1 MRLLARTRPRL
12 RRKRLDQNVVFQQQP
27 EIRPIMSTFFA
38 TAPRGLEELL
48 AAELTAMG
56 LDGVR
61 VRRGGAEFAGELAS
75 AYRACLW
82 SRLANRVLLP
92 LAHFIAGDEQALY
105 DGVQT
110 IDWSA
115 HLGPENTL
123 AVDFTGIRAAIGHS
137 RFAEQRVKDAVVD
150 QIRERTGSRPSVDT
164 EHPDL
169 RINVHM
175 LGDAVT
181 VALDLSGDSLHR
193 RGYRRDGGVAPIKE
207 NLAAAMLLRAEWPE
221 LAARGGAFVDPMCG
235 SGTLLIEAAW
245 MAGDCAPGLLR
256 NRFGFHGWRGHDDAA
271 WKSLLDEAL
280 ERQERGLASI
290 PAIIG
295 FDQDEQAVA
304 ASASHLRR
312 AGLADRVHVEQREI
326 GQARPPAA
334 SSTGLVATNPPYGE
348 RLGENHELVPLYLRL
363 GQTLKS
369 HFGGWRAIV
378 LNGAGCQIGLKPDK
392 SWQLYNGAI
401 ECRLERFEVA
411 ADAEG
416 RAHEPAQDLVNRLQ
430 KNQRQLKKWLA
441 REDIHCYRVYDAD
454 IPEYALAV
462 DVYET
467 TDDRWLHVQEYAAP
481 ASIDPARAQGRLR
494 AALSVLP
501 ETLQTD
507 PAKLV
512 FKVRQRQRGER
523 QYERMG
529 EQGQFLEVR
538 EGPCRL
544 LVNLT
549 DYLDTGLFLDHRP
562 VRTWIGEHAR
572 GKRFLNL
579 FCYTGA
585 ATVHAALGGATAT
598 TSVDLSATYLE
609 WTQKNLHLNQG
620 NSPIHQLNR
629 ADCREW
635 LGRCRERYDLIFL
648 DPPSFSNSKR
658 MDGDLDIQRDHAEL
672 IRSAARLLNP
682 EGLLIFSTNRRGFKL
697 DPTLSPEFTI
707 EDRSAWSIPK
717 DFQRN
722 QRIHACWFLRLR

>member
-1 MRLLARTRPRL
+1 M
-12 RRKRLDQNVVFQQQP
+12 N
-27 EIRPIMSTFFA
+27 SFFA

-48 AAELTAMG
+48 AAELAALG

-61 VRRGGAEFAGELAS
+61 VRRGGVEFAGELA
-75 AYRACLW
+75 AGYRACLW

-92 LAHFIAGDEQALY
+92 LAQFSAADDQALY
-105 DGVQT
+105 LGVQT
-110 IDWSA
+110 IDWSE
-115 HLGPENTL
+115 HLGPEHTL
-123 AVDFTGIRAAIGHS
+123 AVDFTGVRATISHS

-150 QIRERTGSRPSVDT
+150 QIREATGSRPSVDT
-164 EHPDL
+164 EYPDL

-175 LGDAVT
+175 LADAVT
-181 VALDLSGDSLHR
+181 VAVDLSGESLHR
-193 RGYRRDGGVAPIKE
+193 RGYRRDGRVAPLKE
-207 NLAAAMLLRAEWPE
+207 NLAAAMLIRADWPE
-221 LAARGGAFVDPMCG
+221 LATAGGAFVDPMCG

-245 MAGDCAPGLLR
+245 MAGDSAPGLLR
-256 NRFGFHGWRGHDDAA
+256 TRFGFHGWRGHDDAA
-271 WKSLLDEAL
+271 WKALLDEAL
-280 ERQERGLASI
+280 ERQERGLAQL
-290 PAIIG
+290 PPIIG
-295 FDQDEQAVA
+295 YDHDEQAI
-304 ASASHLRR
+304 SATESHVRR
-312 AGLADRVHVEQREI
+312 AGLAGRVIVEQGEI
-326 GQARPPAA
+326 GQATAPVDAR
-334 SSTGLVATNPPYGE
+334 SGLVATNPPYGE

-411 ADAEG
+411 ANAEG
-416 RAHEPAQDLVNRLQ
+416 KDHEPAPDLVNRLL

-441 REDIHCYRVYDAD
+441 REEIDCYRVYDAD

-462 DVYET
+462 DVYNTSEG
-467 TDDRWLHVQEYAAP
+467 RWLHVQEYAAP
-481 ASIDPARAQGRLR
+481 ASIDPARAQSRLR

-501 ETLQTD
+501 ETLETE
-507 PAKLV
+507 PARMV
-512 FKVRQRQRGER
+512 FKVRQRQRGDS
-523 QYERMG
+523 QYRRLS
-529 EQGQFLEVR
+529 EQGQILEVR

-544 LVNLT
+544 WVNLT

-562 VRTWIGEHAR
+562 VRTWIGANAK

-585 ATVHAALGGATAT
+585 ATVHAALGGASAT

-609 WTQKNLHLNQG
+609 WTQKNLHLNQR
-620 NSPIHQLNR
+620 NSPIHQLMR

-672 IRSAARLLNP
+672 IRAAAGLLNP

-697 DPTLSPEFTI
+697 EAALSDELSI

-717 DFQRN
+717 DFERN
-722 QRIHACWFLRLR
+722 RRIHQCWFIGHRG